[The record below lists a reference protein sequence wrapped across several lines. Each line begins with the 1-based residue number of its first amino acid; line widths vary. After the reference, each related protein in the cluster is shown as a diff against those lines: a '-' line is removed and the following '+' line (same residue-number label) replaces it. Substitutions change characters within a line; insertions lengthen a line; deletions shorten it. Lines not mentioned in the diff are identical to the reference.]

1 MIDPVAFSAR
11 ENGVEFLTIAAD
23 GGITTRHRRADGV
36 LHWHHQKQVLV
47 PGFIHTME
55 PFEAWSAK
63 VLPLPPSARTPGDPE
78 SIAVLV
84 REDYGRDIPF
94 AFPFGALTPEA
105 AERIVHGVPGILLL
119 VHDGQLSCATSRYEA
134 FRAGRSDY

>member
-1 MIDPVAFSAR
+1 MIDPVTFSAR

-36 LHWHHQKQVLV
+36 LHWHYQKQVLV
-47 PGFIHTME
+47 TGFMHTMK
-55 PFEAWSAK
+55 PFEAWSAN
-63 VLPLPPSARTPGDPE
+63 VLPLPPSARTLGDPE

-84 REDYGRDIPF
+84 RADYGREIPF
-94 AFPFGALTPEA
+94 AFPFAALTSEA

-119 VHDGQLSCATSRYEA
+119 VHDGQLSCATSRYDD
-134 FRAGRSDY
+134 FRAGQSAH